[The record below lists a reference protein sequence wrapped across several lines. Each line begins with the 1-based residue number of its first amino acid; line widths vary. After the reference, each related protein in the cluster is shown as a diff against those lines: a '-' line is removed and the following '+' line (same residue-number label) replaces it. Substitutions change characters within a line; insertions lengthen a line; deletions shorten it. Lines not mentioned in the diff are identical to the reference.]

1 MKNQEDFL
9 LQQQGIAEGKNQR
22 KNSFHFN
29 DLNWDVEGRKVS
41 IQRFKY

>member
-9 LQQQGIAEGKNQR
+9 LQQQRLSDGKNQR

-29 DLNWDVEGRKVS
+29 DVNWEVEGKKVS
-41 IQRFKY
+41 SKK